1 MVYSLTNNWLI
12 SNWLLWFPIWFH
24 IRFSLSS
31 ECWPLLYLTVFL
43 LVIHVGLFSSL
54 TSYVLYYKFEWFNW
68 VRCTILDDLTSIKH
82 TYISK
87 KSYWLINVNS
97 FMNYESNHS
106 KSIKINGLSI
116 FLRIIYT
123 MFQYFH
129 QVSYLDSLKFEEV
142 LSLLGII
149 FKAYFFD

>member
-1 MVYSLTNNWLI
+1 
-12 SNWLLWFPIWFH
+12 
-24 IRFSLSS
+24 
-31 ECWPLLYLTVFL
+31 
-43 LVIHVGLFSSL
+43 
-54 TSYVLYYKFEWFNW
+54 
-68 VRCTILDDLTSIKH
+68 
-82 TYISK
+82 
-87 KSYWLINVNS
+87 
-97 FMNYESNHS
+97 MNYESNHS